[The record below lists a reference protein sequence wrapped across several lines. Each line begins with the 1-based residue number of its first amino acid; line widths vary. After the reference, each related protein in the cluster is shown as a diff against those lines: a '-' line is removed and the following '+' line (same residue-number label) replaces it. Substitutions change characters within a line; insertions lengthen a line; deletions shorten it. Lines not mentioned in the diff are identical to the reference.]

1 MSKKIQDK
9 YKILDPISHV
19 LLRPQTYIGSN
30 KLTTKENW
38 VVNKDCIVKEEVSY
52 IPSFIKIFDEVIT
65 NSIDESKRKGSKLN
79 TIKVDVSPKDNSI
92 TIWDNGG
99 IPVIKHKEYKMYI
112 PEVVFGNLMS
122 GSNYDDTEDRTL
134 AGLNGLG
141 VKLTN
146 IYSTE
151 LKLSS
156 CDGKKSFKQ
165 VYSNNM
171 RDRTKPVVKKA
182 KKNHTEVKYYPD
194 LEKFGLKEIDKDHF
208 KIIKKRVYDLAA
220 CNSNVKIYFNGD
232 LIKINKFETYVGM
245 YKNDFFYETKR
256 GSDWEIAVALSE
268 EGFQQV
274 SFANSTETYDGG
286 THVDYIMAQIVL
298 EMRKYFKK
306 KHKVDVKPS
315 ELKRHMFLFL
325 NATVINPSF
334 SSQTKE
340 KLITESKEF
349 GKEFEVSDKFIKKL
363 LKSEIVDSVLDWI
376 ERKKN
381 AKENKIQRDLNKKLS
396 KIKVD
401 KLIDSKGKK
410 RLNHSLGIFEGD
422 CLEENTKIKVL
433 DGSKIVDKKIMDVQ
447 IGDVVITHKN
457 RFSLVNAKTEK
468 ISKRNIIRTKDL
480 NINCSGDHKWFVYD
494 YINNRFYFEKTN
506 LINKNKHK
514 LVKNHLAFTESLL
527 LIDKIEGD
535 VITMESGQEMVV
547 SDEHKFAVCDRATSE
562 FYMCSKSELDTDLH
576 AIVNTFKI

>member
-182 KKNHTEVKYYPD
+182 KKITQ
-194 LEKFGLKEIDKDHF
+194 
-208 KIIKKRVYDLAA
+208 R
-220 CNSNVKIYFNGD
+220 
-232 LIKINKFETYVGM
+232 
-245 YKNDFFYETKR
+245 
-256 GSDWEIAVALSE
+256 LS
-268 EGFQQV
+268 
-274 SFANSTETYDGG
+274 
-286 THVDYIMAQIVL
+286 
-298 EMRKYFKK
+298 
-306 KHKVDVKPS
+306 
-315 ELKRHMFLFL
+315 
-325 NATVINPSF
+325 
-334 SSQTKE
+334 
-340 KLITESKEF
+340 
-349 GKEFEVSDKFIKKL
+349 
-363 LKSEIVDSVLDWI
+363 
-376 ERKKN
+376 
-381 AKENKIQRDLNKKLS
+381 
-396 KIKVD
+396 
-401 KLIDSKGKK
+401 
-410 RLNHSLGIFEGD
+410 
-422 CLEENTKIKVL
+422 
-433 DGSKIVDKKIMDVQ
+433 
-447 IGDVVITHKN
+447 
-457 RFSLVNAKTEK
+457 
-468 ISKRNIIRTKDL
+468 IIR
-480 NINCSGDHKWFVYD
+480 I
-494 YINNRFYFEKTN
+494 
-506 LINKNKHK
+506 
-514 LVKNHLAFTESLL
+514 
-527 LIDKIEGD
+527 
-535 VITMESGQEMVV
+535 
-547 SDEHKFAVCDRATSE
+547 
-562 FYMCSKSELDTDLH
+562 
-576 AIVNTFKI
+576 